1 MPLRNS
7 PESEIDQSRIT
18 ILYEDRYIL
27 AVEKPPGIHVHPTK
41 LSRRETSLLDI
52 LQTPPPTAP
61 PAPPPPS
68 LLRLPDSNRH
78 PNQAPGD
85 SPPPSPRL
93 PDSNRPNQAPG
104 DSPPPSP
111 RLYPAHRLDRPTG
124 GVLLLAKDAETASIL
139 GERMRNREGIT
150 KHYLAAVR
158 GWMDDSGTIERPLRQ
173 APGKPERR
181 ALTHWRTLARCEA
194 PWPDGRFPSSRF
206 SLLECIPE
214 TGRYHQIR
222 RHLRGAAHP
231 VMGDIAH
238 GDNTRNRIWTARTGL
253 EGLMLRAHRLTFIH
267 PVTNTPLRLT
277 APPDPNFLKA
287 AHLLSWPPRLVTE

>member
-7 PESEIDQSRIT
+7 PESAIGQSRIT

-27 AVEKPPGIHVHPTK
+27 VVEKPPGIHVHPTK

-52 LQTPPPTAP
+52 LQAPPPSAP

-68 LLRLPDSNRH
+68 R
-78 PNQAPGD
+78 
-85 SPPPSPRL
+85 
-93 PDSNRPNQAPG
+93 
-104 DSPPPSP
+104 

-158 GWMDDSGTIERPLRQ
+158 GWMEDSGTIERPLRQ

-194 PWPDGRFPSSRF
+194 PWPDGRFPTCRF

-267 PVTNTPLRLT
+267 PVTNAPLRLT
-277 APPDPNFLKA
+277 APPDPDFLKA
-287 AHLLSWPPRLVTE
+287 AQLLSWPPRLVTE

>member
-78 PNQAPGD
+78 
-85 SPPPSPRL
+85 
-93 PDSNRPNQAPG
+93 PNQAPG

-194 PWPDGRFPSSRF
+194 PWPDGRFPTCRF

-267 PVTNTPLRLT
+267 PVTHEPLNLT
-277 APPDPNFLKA
+277 APPDPGFLDA
-287 AHLLSWPPRLVTE
+287 AALFSWPLHLVTE